1 MKLAIEQVL
10 MGDVT
15 SNDEL
20 QEYLE
25 EYDRD
30 WYIGSEKDP
39 EWGLSIAAG
48 KPTLFSFTHNP
59 VDVSMTFSILD
70 KTRNLL

>member
-39 EWGLSIAAG
+39 EWGRSVAAG

-59 VDVSMTFSILD
+59 VDVSMTYNVLD
-70 KTRNLL
+70 TTRN